1 MLSYCLK
8 CRKKSE
14 SKNPNAV
21 RTKNR
26 RMMLLSKSEVCDG
39 KRSKFITEQ
48 EAARLLSSLEI
59 KIPLNK
65 IPLLGRL
72 LF

>member
-26 RMMLLSKSEVCDG
+26 RMMLLSKSECAMVKG
-39 KRSKFITEQ
+39 RN
-48 EAARLLSSLEI
+48 LL
-59 KIPLNK
+59 KNK
-65 IPLLGRL
+65 KLLDY
-72 LF
+72 